1 MSHID
6 RLSLQFRRFI
16 EDDALSHSYL
26 FFGGEAGAAFR
37 FAQGLA
43 SFLET
48 GSFDISSRPL
58 GDAFVVAPNMEG
70 SIGID
75 EVRGLRGFLMS
86 RPAVGK
92 RRVAIVDRAEALTP
106 EAQNA
111 LLKIA
116 EEPPQK
122 ALLVLVTRNFEGLL
136 PTVLSRFQKV
146 SFDDA
151 VSAENP
157 ARPAPPAS
165 SLVREFLRS
174 GSDKRS
180 QLIKGMLAD
189 PETASGIV
197 TAFLDGLI
205 LELHRDMPR
214 MHRQVGFVLK
224 RKRLMEEFNT
234 NPRLQ
239 LEIISKMV

>member
-6 RLSLQFRRFI
+6 RLSPQFRKFI
-16 EDDALSHSYL
+16 EDDTLSHSYL
-26 FFGGEAGAAFR
+26 FFGGEAGTAFR
-37 FAQGLA
+37 FAKGLA

-48 GSFDISSRPL
+48 DSFDISLRPL
-58 GDAFVVAPNMEG
+58 GDALVISPNAQG

-75 EVRGLRGFLMS
+75 EARGLRGFLMS
-86 RPAVGK
+86 RPAIGR
-92 RRVAIVDRAEALTP
+92 RRVAIIDRAEGLTA

-122 ALLVLVTRNFEGLL
+122 ALLILVVRSLEGLL

-151 VSAENP
+151 VSVENP
-157 ARPAPPAS
+157 MRPSAPTP
-165 SLVREFLRS
+165 SLVREFLHS
-174 GSDKRS
+174 SPDKRS
-180 QLIKGMLAD
+180 QLIKGMLID
-189 PETASGIV
+189 PETSSGIV

-205 LELHRDMPR
+205 LELRKDMPR
-214 MHRQVGFVLK
+214 LYRQVGFVLK